1 MTVGFSHLVA
11 CFANGEGS
19 AIAPAANQY
28 DVVTKRIVNANP
40 ALFGRVFGIAVPSD
54 AKPSATELNLAEV
67 HADRRNADLVLAGD
81 DQVLHLEFQR
91 RADPTMADRMLIY
104 RSLLRIEPAC
114 VGKRIQ
120 QHVIVLGEGTS
131 PSRIDEAPDL
141 VFAFETHYVRK
152 LDPSKALGDP
162 LSAPWAILAD
172 THDSKERMSR
182 LAEVLRAAT
191 SVESKSLARDLRMTT
206 LAFAAIV
213 MKREDVERAL
223 REAGMPTDSSNDLV
237 WADEIH
243 AEGHAEGVR
252 DSTAKLLVRRGV
264 AEPEARLIAEALIGQ
279 NPEAA
284 AERAAFDDLDELA
297 ALVAEQ

>member
-1 MTVGFSHLVA
+1 
-11 CFANGEGS
+11 
-19 AIAPAANQY
+19 
-28 DVVTKRIVNANP
+28 
-40 ALFGRVFGIAVPSD
+40 
-54 AKPSATELNLAEV
+54 
-67 HADRRNADLVLAGD
+67 
-81 DQVLHLEFQR
+81 
-91 RADPTMADRMLIY
+91 
-104 RSLLRIEPAC
+104 
-114 VGKRIQ
+114 
-120 QHVIVLGEGTS
+120 
-131 PSRIDEAPDL
+131 
-141 VFAFETHYVRK
+141 
-152 LDPSKALGDP
+152 
-162 LSAPWAILAD
+162 
-172 THDSKERMSR
+172 MSR